1 MVSLVRYLNPRGKRT
16 KIDWQ
21 FSSDRDEV
29 EMLFER
35 TFAKYK
41 RLVKCDDNG
50 ENLQKTTD

>member
-1 MVSLVRYLNPRGKRT
+1 MASLVRYLNPRGKRT